1 MQHQIRRYYS
11 RKLQYNLGC
20 FYSKL
25 SRLETIWDTLF
36 HMFIKHIVFTF
47 VLHLKESS
55 TVLPADRWGTRL
67 WYKGIIYYQSQSLIR
82 PLAAVFLHR

>member
-25 SRLETIWDTLF
+25 SCLETIWDISYVYQTYRF
-36 HMFIKHIVFTF
+36 YVRFT
-47 VLHLKESS
+47 
-55 TVLPADRWGTRL
+55 
-67 WYKGIIYYQSQSLIR
+67 SQG
-82 PLAAVFLHR
+82 V